1 MTSDTTKIIE
11 SLAEL
16 EAVPQVTHGSR
27 PPDSGTAEAASGD
40 AADAANPAA
49 DVPDQQEEK
58 YIELLG
64 KLPPEI
70 GTMLI
75 IVGAAG
81 IVFPGPFGTPLLLAG
96 AVSLW
101 PKTFAPMERF
111 FAKRC
116 PGIHR
121 QGVAQIRRYIT
132 DLNRRYPDN

>member
-1 MTSDTTKIIE
+1 M
-11 SLAEL
+11 
-16 EAVPQVTHGSR
+16 
-27 PPDSGTAEAASGD
+27 SGD
-40 AADAANPAA
+40 ATDTANPAGN
-49 DVPDQQEEK
+49 VSDQEEEK

-64 KLPPEI
+64 KLPAEI

-96 AVSLW
+96 AVTLW

-116 PGIHR
+116 PKVHR